1 MDQNFQLPNINGWL
15 VIDKPSGIGST
26 NIVNLVKKKIPST
39 KVGHGELWIP
49 MQLAYCQLQLVKQQK
64 QYVLLKIY

>member
-26 NIVNLVKKKIPST
+26 NIVNLVKKKIPSK
-39 KVGHGELWIP
+39 KVGH
-49 MQLAYCQLQLVKQQK
+49 
-64 QYVLLKIY
+64 